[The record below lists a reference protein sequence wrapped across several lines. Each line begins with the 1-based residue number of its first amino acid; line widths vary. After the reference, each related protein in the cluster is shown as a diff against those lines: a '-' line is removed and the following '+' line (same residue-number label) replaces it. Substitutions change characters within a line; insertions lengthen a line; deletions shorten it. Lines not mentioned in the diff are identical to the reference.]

1 MAAGWLCAFL
11 LVQAFLDARTGY
23 VSMPLLL
30 AQAVM
35 GVIAGGLKDVSG
47 ILIVWRF
54 MPGIVLLCVSALSRE
69 GIGQGDAWLFVT
81 LGVYLQAGEQ
91 MILFGAALFL
101 AAVWILLFWRRDS
114 VEKDRTLPFVPFVLA
129 AYMGGCYYG
138 WL

>member
-1 MAAGWLCAFL
+1 
-11 LVQAFLDARTGY
+11 
-23 VSMPLLL
+23 MPLLL

-81 LGVYLQAGEQ
+81 LGVYLQAGQQ

-101 AAVWILLFWRRDS
+101 AAVWIILFRRRGS
-114 VEKDRTLPFVPFVLA
+114 VNKDGTLPFVPFVLA

>member
-35 GVIAGGLKDVSG
+35 GLIAGGLKDVSG

-81 LGVYLQAGEQ
+81 
-91 MILFGAALFL
+91 
-101 AAVWILLFWRRDS
+101 S
-114 VEKDRTLPFVPFVLA
+114 VSYTHLRAHET
-129 AYMGGCYYG
+129 
-138 WL
+138 

>member
-1 MAAGWLCAFL
+1 MFTAKDKEMLGNPYFNIITENPVMYE
-11 LVQAFLDARTGY
+11 VQSKNTGHY
-23 VSMPLLL
+23 WVIMPL
-30 AQAVM
+30 
-35 GVIAGGLKDVSG
+35 IDH
-47 ILIVWRF
+47 IVWRF

-81 LGVYLQAGEQ
+81 LGVYLQAGQQ